1 MRSEIKAYEGRN
13 DRIVGGG
20 GCLLLSVLLPSLM
33 SSDRL
38 VLMLFSFSILLML
51 AWSKSI
57 FVEEPLARTLSNEIQ
72 VEGLSRSCADQKM
85 LLQCDCVGMAI

>member
-1 MRSEIKAYEGRN
+1 MRSEIKVYEGRN

-72 VEGLSRSCADQKM
+72 VEGLSKSCADQKM
-85 LLQCDCVGMAI
+85 LLQCYCVGMAI